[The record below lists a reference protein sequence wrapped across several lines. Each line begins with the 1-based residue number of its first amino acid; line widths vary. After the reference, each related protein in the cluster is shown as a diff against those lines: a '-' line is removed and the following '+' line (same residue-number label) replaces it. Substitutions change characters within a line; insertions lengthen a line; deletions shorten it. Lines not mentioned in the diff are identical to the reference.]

1 MSSEVSRLLL
11 EPLCAKRSEHQCT
24 PGMLLS
30 SSATPSSRPLGIE
43 TNLGVSGGA
52 RSEPSELSFV
62 KCVIGGARIALKWR
76 AIQQVQLICSLCKAR
91 PKVRHRR
98 SCHGY
103 SA

>member
-1 MSSEVSRLLL
+1 MSSEFRLLL
-11 EPLCAKRSEHQCT
+11 EPLCAERSEHQCT
-24 PGMLLS
+24 LGMLLS
-30 SSATPSSRPLGIE
+30 SSATPSPRPLGIE

-52 RSEPSELSFV
+52 RSELSELSFV
-62 KCVIGGARIALKWR
+62 KFVIGGARIGLKWR